1 MAICWKLAAQSER
14 RCMEPSDT
22 SYSSHSRRPQEPSI
36 PSKTSSSSNRLFVFC
51 ATLAAAALLVAF
63 IFYSIHEGHSRNSV
77 YLLQGCLAIALLEK
91 SWWHYRIR
99 QRFLAPL
106 EASVAALFGGTD
118 PERPRQ
124 SSSEYD
130 RELRER
136 MEPQTYAVTKFTDR
150 NMKDVRGATVIV
162 ALVAASVVAAIGTI
176 IALLTEDTVLV
187 CAAVGCFTGVLSA
200 CFAPTPSDGVA
211 ILVHQGALTVTAM
224 NTMIAHYTGSETQM
238 AILDYLFVALA
249 GWVIIV
255 IARIVASKKLLECFL
270 MVALDT
276 VALLHVTVIM
286 MEVVDFVE
294 HPLANN
300 LPSELASF
308 FVTIACAELGHY
320 LFDLVTTEWL
330 SCCFKRWRHSSP
342 RAYGAADFIVSV
354 IFGAAGMLGWML
366 WVFDTDVSTWNVVAL
381 LGAAAL
387 SQLGRSFM
395 SLIHDTAMAPPWN
408 RTTFTIW
415 NNGIME
421 LMNPFLVGWIV
432 FHPYAKTILEAE
444 GGY

>member
-1 MAICWKLAAQSER
+1 MD
-14 RCMEPSDT
+14 PSDT
-22 SYSSHSRRPQEPSI
+22 SYSSHSRRPQEPSP
-36 PSKTSSSSNRLFVFC
+36 PSKTTSTSSRLFVLC
-51 ATLAAAALLVAF
+51 ATLAAAALLVSF
-63 IFYSIHEGHSRNSV
+63 IFYSIHEGHSRNSA

-106 EASVAALFGGTD
+106 EASVAALFGGAD
-118 PERPRQ
+118 PERPRPDP
-124 SSSEYD
+124 SEYE
-130 RELRER
+130 RELRDR
-136 MEPQTYAVTKFTDR
+136 MEPKTYTVTKFTDR
-150 NMKDVRGATVIV
+150 YMKEVRGAAVAV
-162 ALVAASVVAAIGTI
+162 ALVAASAVAAVGTI
-176 IALLTEDTVLV
+176 IAVYTEDTVLV
-187 CAAVGCFTGVLSA
+187 CAA
-200 CFAPTPSDGVA
+200 
-211 ILVHQGALTVTAM
+211 GALTVTAM
-224 NTMIAHYTGSETQM
+224 NAMVAHYTGSETQM

-255 IARIVASKKLLECFL
+255 ISRIVASKKLVECFL
-270 MVALDT
+270 MVTLDT
-276 VALLHVTVIM
+276 IALLHVTVIM

-300 LPSELASF
+300 LPGELASF

-320 LFDLVTTEWL
+320 MFDLVTTEWL
-330 SCCFKRWRHSSP
+330 SRCFRRWRHTSP
-342 RAYGAADFIVSV
+342 RVYGATDFVVSV
-354 IFGAAGMLGWML
+354 IFGAGGMLVWMQ
-366 WVFDTDVSTWNVVAL
+366 WVFETDTTSWNVVAL

-387 SQLGRSFM
+387 SQVGRSFM
-395 SLIHDTAMAPPWN
+395 TLIHETAMAPPWN

>member
-1 MAICWKLAAQSER
+1 
-14 RCMEPSDT
+14 MEPSDT
-22 SYSSHSRRPQEPSI
+22 SYSSHSRRPQPQETQT
-36 PSKTSSSSNRLFVFC
+36 SKTISTSSKLFVLL
-51 ATLAAAALLVAF
+51 ATLAAATLLVAF
-63 IFYSIHEGHSRNSV
+63 IFYSIHENHSRNSV
-77 YLLQGCLAIALLEK
+77 YLLQGCLAIGLLEK

-106 EASVAALFGGTD
+106 KASVAALFGDGD
-118 PERPRQ
+118 PERPRPDPAQ
-124 SSSEYD
+124 YE

-136 MEPQTYAVTKFTDR
+136 MEPKTYAVTKFTDKF
-150 NMKDVRGATVIV
+150 MKGVHGSAVIA
-162 ALVAASVVAAIGTI
+162 ALVAASVIAAISTT
-176 IALLTEDTVLV
+176 IALYTEDTVTV
-187 CAAVGCFTGVLSA
+187 AAAVGSFMGVLCA

-211 ILVHQGALTVTAM
+211 ILVHEGALTVTAM
-224 NTMIAHYTGSETQM
+224 NTMIAHYTGAETQM

-255 IARIVASKKLLECFL
+255 ISRIIASKKLLECFL
-270 MVALDT
+270 MVTLDT

-300 LPSELASF
+300 LPRELAAF
-308 FVTIACAELGHY
+308 FVTIASAELGHY
-320 LFDLVTTEWL
+320 LFDLVTTQWL
-330 SCCFKRWRHSSP
+330 YRWLRRWKYKKAS
-342 RAYGAADFIVSV
+342 GVADFVVSV
-354 IFGAAGMLGWML
+354 IFGTVGMLIWML
-366 WVFDTDVSTWNVVAL
+366 WICTTDVSTWNIIAL
-381 LGAAAL
+381 MGAVAL
-387 SQLGRSFM
+387 SQVGRSFM
-395 SLIHDTAMAPPWN
+395 TLIHETAMAPPWN

>member
-1 MAICWKLAAQSER
+1 MD
-14 RCMEPSDT
+14 PSDI
-22 SYSSHSRRPQEPSI
+22 SFSSLPRRPQEPSQ
-36 PSKTSSSSNRLFVFC
+36 PSKTTLTRNRLFVVL
-51 ATLAAAALLVAF
+51 ATLAAAALLTSF
-63 IFYSIHEGHSRNSV
+63 IFYSIHEDHSRHSV
-77 YLLQGCLAIALLEK
+77 YLLQGCLAIGLLEK

-106 EASVAALFGGTD
+106 EASVAALFGGGD
-118 PERPRQ
+118 PEVPRPDP
-124 SSSEYD
+124 SEYEH
-130 RELRER
+130 ELRRR
-136 MEPQTYAVTKFTDR
+136 MEPTAYAVTRFTDR
-150 NMKDVRGATVIV
+150 YMKDVRGAAVTA
-162 ALVAASVVAAIGTI
+162 ALVAASAVTAVGTVIAAHTEVTVV
-176 IALLTEDTVLV
+176 V
-187 CAAVGCFTGVLSA
+187 CAAVGCFAGVLCA

-211 ILVHQGALTVTAM
+211 ILVHEGALTVTAM
-224 NTMIAHYTGSETQM
+224 NTMIAHYTGSKTQM

-255 IARIVASKKLLECFL
+255 ISRIVASKKLLECFL

-294 HPLANN
+294 HPVANN
-300 LPSELASF
+300 LPHELAAF
-308 FVTIACAELGHY
+308 FITIACAEAGHY
-320 LFDLVTTEWL
+320 LFDLVTAEWL
-330 SCCFKRWRHSSP
+330 SRCFRRWRHTSP
-342 RAYGAADFIVSV
+342 RVYGATDFVVSML
-354 IFGAAGMLGWML
+354 FGAAGMLVWL
-366 WVFDTDVSTWNVVAL
+366 WSVDMCVWNIIAL
-381 LGAAAL
+381 LGAVAL
-387 SQLGRSFM
+387 SQVGRSFM
-395 SLIHDTAMAPPWN
+395 TLIHDTAMAPPWN

>member
-1 MAICWKLAAQSER
+1 MD
-14 RCMEPSDT
+14 PSDT
-22 SYSSHSRRPQEPSI
+22 SYSSHSRRPQEPSP
-36 PSKTSSSSNRLFVFC
+36 PSKTTSTSSRLFVLC
-51 ATLAAAALLVAF
+51 ATLAAAALLVSF

-106 EASVAALFGGTD
+106 EASVAALFGGAD
-118 PERPRQ
+118 PERPRPDP
-124 SSSEYD
+124 SEYEC
-130 RELRER
+130 ELRDR
-136 MEPQTYAVTKFTDR
+136 MEPKTYAVTKFTDR
-150 NMKDVRGATVIV
+150 YMKEVRGAAVAV
-162 ALVAASVVAAIGTI
+162 ALVAASTVAAVGTI
-176 IALLTEDTVLV
+176 IAVYTEDTVLV
-187 CAAVGCFTGVLSA
+187 CAA
-200 CFAPTPSDGVA
+200 
-211 ILVHQGALTVTAM
+211 GALTVTAM
-224 NTMIAHYTGSETQM
+224 NAMIAHYTGSETQM

-255 IARIVASKKLLECFL
+255 ISRIVASKKLVECFL
-270 MVALDT
+270 MVTLDT
-276 VALLHVTVIM
+276 IALLHVTVIM

-300 LPSELASF
+300 LPGELASF

-320 LFDLVTTEWL
+320 MFDLVTTEWL
-330 SCCFKRWRHSSP
+330 SRCFRRWRHISP
-342 RAYGAADFIVSV
+342 RVYGATDFVVSV
-354 IFGAAGMLGWML
+354 IFGAGGMLVWMQ
-366 WVFDTDVSTWNVVAL
+366 WVFETDTTAWNVVAL

-387 SQLGRSFM
+387 SQVGRSFM
-395 SLIHDTAMAPPWN
+395 TLIHETAMAPPWN

>member
-1 MAICWKLAAQSER
+1 MDPL
-14 RCMEPSDT
+14 DT
-22 SYSSHSRRPQEPSI
+22 ISYSSHSRRPQEPSP
-36 PSKTSSSSNRLFVFC
+36 PSKTTSTSSRLFVLC
-51 ATLAAAALLVAF
+51 ATLAAAALLVSF

-77 YLLQGCLAIALLEK
+77 YLLQGCLAVALLEK

-106 EASVAALFGGTD
+106 EASVAAVFGSTD
-118 PERPRQ
+118 PERPRPDP
-124 SSSEYD
+124 SEY
-130 RELRER
+130 ECALRCR
-136 MEPQTYAVTKFTDR
+136 MEPKAYAVTKFTDR
-150 NMKDVRGATVIV
+150 CMKNVRGATVTA
-162 ALVAASVVAAIGTI
+162 ALVMASTVGAVGSL
-176 IALLTEDTVLV
+176 IALYTEDTVLV
-187 CAAVGCFTGVLSA
+187 CAAVGCFAGVLSA

-255 IARIVASKKLLECFL
+255 ISRIIASKKLLECFL
-270 MVALDT
+270 MVTLDT

-300 LPSELASF
+300 LPGELAAF

-330 SCCFKRWRHSSP
+330 SRCFRRWRYIFP
-342 RAYGAADFIVSV
+342 RLYGAADFVISV
-354 IFGAAGMLGWML
+354 IFAAVGMTVWMTWL
-366 WVFDTDVSTWNVVAL
+366 FATDTSTWNVVAL

-395 SLIHDTAMAPPWN
+395 TLIHETAMAPPWN
-408 RTTFTIW
+408 RTTYTVW

-421 LMNPFLVGWIV
+421 LMNPFLVGWIA

>member
-1 MAICWKLAAQSER
+1 MD
-14 RCMEPSDT
+14 PSDA
-22 SYSSHSRRPQEPSI
+22 SYSSHSRRPQPQEPQ
-36 PSKTSSSSNRLFVFC
+36 PSKTTSTNSKFFVLV
-51 ATLAAAALLVAF
+51 ATLAAASLLVAF
-63 IFYSIHEGHSRNSV
+63 IFYSIHENHSRNSV

-106 EASVAALFGGTD
+106 EACVAAIFGGGD
-118 PERPRQ
+118 PEVPRPDPAQ
-124 SSSEYD
+124 YE
-130 RELRER
+130 RELRDR
-136 MEPQTYAVTKFTDR
+136 MEPKMYAVTKFTNKLR
-150 NMKDVRGATVIV
+150 IGVRGATVIT
-162 ALVAASVVAAIGTI
+162 ALIAASAVAAVSTTI
-176 IALLTEDTVLV
+176 AVYTEDTVV
-187 CAAVGCFTGVLSA
+187 VAAAVGSFMGVLCA

-211 ILVHQGALTVTAM
+211 ILVHEGALTVTAM

-255 IARIVASKKLLECFL
+255 ISRIIASKKLLECFL
-270 MVALDT
+270 MVTLDT

-300 LPSELASF
+300 LPSELAAF
-308 FVTIACAELGHY
+308 FVTIASAELGHY
-320 LFDLVTTEWL
+320 LFDLVVTQWL
-330 SCCFKRWRHSSP
+330 YRYFRRGKCKRVSD
-342 RAYGAADFIVSV
+342 AADFAVSV
-354 IFGAAGMLGWML
+354 GFGTIGMLIWML
-366 WVFDTDVSTWNVVAL
+366 WIHTTDVSTWNIIAL
-381 LGAAAL
+381 LGAVAL
-387 SQLGRSFM
+387 SQVGRSFM
-395 SLIHDTAMAPPWN
+395 TLIHETAMAPPWN
-408 RTTFTIW
+408 RATFTIW